1 VVIICIVLLLG
12 ISEVNL
18 KALRAGRNPKWF
30 DKLTTLSEVEGQIQ
44 IPNVLNLNAFAR
56 NNSVLGFLN
65 FDHLSFDIVWSL
77 GFRISDF
84 RAPLKS
90 WFHFNEKT

>member
-1 VVIICIVLLLG
+1 MVIICIVLLLG

-84 RAPLKS
+84 GFQSSFKILVS
-90 WFHFNEKT
+90 FQ

>member
-1 VVIICIVLLLG
+1 MVIIWIVLLLG

-18 KALRAGRNPKWF
+18 KALRAGRNAKWF

-44 IPNVLNLNAFAR
+44 IPNVLNLNAFAQ

-65 FDHLSFDIVWSL
+65 FDHLNFDI
-77 GFRISDF
+77 F
-84 RAPLKS
+84 
-90 WFHFNEKT
+90 